1 MIGTT
6 AKPFPFLF
14 PYFLPFPY
22 FLVDYHFHIARPV
35 KSQKRRPGITVTIFT
50 SKPNDGGLSI
60 HSSTSISKKKEKG
73 LKLHAE

>member
-1 MIGTT
+1 MIGIT

-35 KSQKRRPGITVTIFT
+35 KSKKRTPVGRELPLPFSPLSQTMVALASTVQLP
-50 SKPNDGGLSI
+50 SQR
-60 HSSTSISKKKEKG
+60 KKKKD
-73 LKLHAE
+73 